1 MFKSGFVTIVGR
13 PNVGK
18 STFING
24 VLKQKIAI
32 MSDKAQTTR
41 NKIHG
46 VYTDDESQIIFIDT
60 PGIHKPK
67 HELGKVINDMATS
80 SIDEVDII
88 LFMIPFD
95 EPLGKGDKFILSIIE
110 NNNIPIYLLINKID
124 LAKNKNEVLT
134 RIAEYSQM
142 FSFDEII
149 PISALKLDNVDHLIK
164 VIKENLNEGPKY
176 YPVDMIT
183 NHPEKFI
190 IQEIIREKVLH
201 LTKEEVPH
209 AVAVVVESME
219 KDDEGYINI
228 VASIII
234 ERKSQKGIIIG
245 KQGSMLTKIGSRARK
260 EIKKRLGSPVF
271 LDLWV
276 KVQKDWR
283 NNLSRLNEFGYKKD
297 DY

>member
-88 LFMIPFD
+88 LFMVPFD

-134 RIAEYSQM
+134 RIAEYNQM
-142 FSFDEII
+142 FNFDEII

-283 NNLSRLNEFGYKKD
+283 NNLSRLNEFGYKND